1 MDGTE
6 WFLGTSLGPPLP
18 KGKQTSTATPA
29 RERIIIRGSDSLQDE
44 LKSHH
49 QVSHR
54 EQERCWLR
62 SEFRM
67 GRKRSRNVSASYSL
81 RPTAVTV
88 L

>member
-29 RERIIIRGSDSLQDE
+29 RERIVIRGSDSLQNE

-49 QVSHR
+49 QVSH
-54 EQERCWLR
+54 
-62 SEFRM
+62 
-67 GRKRSRNVSASYSL
+67 
-81 RPTAVTV
+81 
-88 L
+88 